1 MCYKFITEGRKLVF
15 ILIVLG
21 CNFTPSHGDAGSVLS
36 KLSTEYFEWRMSVRP
51 ESSTYRGYHKYNDI
65 LESFTLAG
73 YNESKVKAD
82 EYFARLTSIPR
93 DDLSRSDK
101 LNYDILENMLSTY
114 RNGYEWRLYNNI
126 NPLNL
131 MEGPQT
137 NPSSFTNFFPFHTV
151 GDYENYLARL
161 TRLPDQIDERISLF
175 REAVRLGTAYN
186 NVSVNLV
193 IDQIENVQN
202 ECPQSHYPANCAFLL
217 PFTHDLDQIHTTNAT
232 RATIR
237 SRGVTAVNSVVDKFG
252 DLKAFLQ
259 NEYMPAT
266 RQGYGVVNLHKG
278 REFYQACLKWYLSL
292 DLTPEEVHQKGLDEV
307 KRISD
312 EMKRIMTK
320 NHFQGSISEYF
331 AKLKNDSTM
340 FYNSSEAML
349 DGYRDLIENRVD
361 PHLAKL
367 FNNLPGLPIVV
378 KPLSSDG
385 PAGRYSTGSKDGSI
399 PGIFWAN
406 VIRPA
411 EFPKFSMLPLTMHEA
426 NPGHHLQLS
435 YNLLTET
442 PDFRSKMES
451 STKFRVPYA
460 FPSYTAFTEGWA
472 LYAESL
478 GEELG
483 LYKDDNELMGRYSS
497 EIFRACRLVV
507 DTGIHY
513 YNWTKDE
520 AIDYILEYT
529 TKSRDGTSVEIDRYI
544 TWPGQACSYK
554 IGELKIKEV
563 RQIAE
568 KRLGEKFDIRAFHT
582 SIMDNGAVPL
592 DLLERNVNEWIEEQ
606 LAKQP
611 QEADS
616 STCSARNQIA
626 QIWLLSILLTSVG
639 ILSH

>member
-1 MCYKFITEGRKLVF
+1 MEGGKLFLTLV
-15 ILIVLG
+15 VLG
-21 CNFTPSHGDAGSVLS
+21 CNFTPSHGDAGSDLS

-65 LESFTLAG
+65 LESFTMAG
-73 YNESKVKAD
+73 YNQSKIKAD

-131 MEGPQT
+131 MEGPQRS
-137 NPSSFTNFFPFHTV
+137 PSIFTSFFPFYTI

-161 TRLPDQIDERISLF
+161 TRLPVQIDERISLF
-175 REAVRLGTAYN
+175 REAIRLGTAYN

-193 IDQIENVQN
+193 IDQIEKVQN
-202 ECPQSHYPANCAFLL
+202 DCPLSSYSANCGFYK
-217 PFTHDLDQIHTTNAT
+217 PFTQGLDQIHTSNAT
-232 RATIR
+232 RDMIR
-237 SRGVTAVNSVVDKFG
+237 SRGVIAVNSVMQKFQ
-252 DLKAFLQ
+252 DLKVFIQ
-259 NEYMPAT
+259 TEYMPAT
-266 RQGYGVVNLHKG
+266 RKGYGVVNLHKG

-292 DLTPEEVHQKGLDEV
+292 DLTPEEVHRKGLDEV
-307 KRISD
+307 KRISG
-312 EMKRIMTK
+312 EMKKIMVK
-320 NHFQGSISEYF
+320 NNFQGSISEYF
-331 AKLKNDSTM
+331 AMLKNDPSM

-349 DGYRDLIENRVD
+349 DGYRDLINTRVD
-361 PHLAKL
+361 PYLAKL

-411 EFPKFSMLPLTMHEA
+411 EFPKYSMLPLAMHEA

-460 FPSYTAFTEGWA
+460 FPSYTAFIEGWA

-513 YNWTKDE
+513 YNWTKDD
-520 AIDYILEYT
+520 ALDYILTYT
-529 TKSRDGTSVEIDRYI
+529 TESHDAMSVEIDRYV

-563 RQIAE
+563 RQVAE
-568 KRLGEKFDIRAFHT
+568 KRLGDKFDIRAFHT

-592 DLLERNVNEWIEEQ
+592 DLLERNVNDWIEDQ
-606 LAKQP
+606 LTKQP
-611 QEADS
+611 QEPGS
-616 STCSARNQIA
+616 PTCSARNQFA

-639 ILSH
+639 ILRH